1 MFTINA
7 IIEFSKSEG
16 GGLLPS
22 DLVRSLETS
31 IELFLQ
37 SYYL

>member
-16 GGLLPS
+16 ELLPS

-31 IELFLQ
+31 IGLFLQ